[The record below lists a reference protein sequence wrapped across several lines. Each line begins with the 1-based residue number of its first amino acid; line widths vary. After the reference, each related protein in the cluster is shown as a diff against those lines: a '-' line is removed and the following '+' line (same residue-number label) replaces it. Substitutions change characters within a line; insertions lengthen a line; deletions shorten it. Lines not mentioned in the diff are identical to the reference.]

1 MLRQIRVSLT
11 VAVALLSAS
20 LAFAQ
25 ASDYD
30 RRARTASVSG
40 RVTIGGKPAANV
52 TVRVIEP
59 QSGTIE
65 ARIFTL
71 GGRDYV
77 DHYFHEATTDAEG
90 RYQIRGLPAG
100 AYMISPK
107 APAYAP
113 ESKSLGLDASIKI
126 TLDEAEAREKVDF
139 ALVRG
144 GVITG
149 RVTDEDGRP
158 QVGRDVK
165 LLELVGTDEFNEVTD
180 IRGTALETDDRGIY
194 RIFGIRRGRYVVMAG
209 GEDDY
214 LRHAFKARKTQV
226 TYHPDVVK
234 QEEAK
239 AIEVTEGKEVTGV
252 DIKLR
257 DPVETFAVS
266 GRVINSET
274 GKPLPQVRV
283 ACFPVENQEEESGNW
298 AADTITDSEGNF
310 ISTGL
315 KPGKYKAK
323 YIPPQEGGEYYGEGK
338 YFEVSDG
345 DVSGVEVV
353 VRRGATINAVV
364 IVEEGRDATT
374 DIKLSQSSLTALVYK
389 EYFVGNIQRGSLV
402 GWLHSKVGN
411 DGGFRLIGVPA
422 GKATIRLSS
431 SSNSFHQ
438 LRVERDGVNVT
449 GGFEVRPGEEINGVR
464 VIVGQGGGVIRGSMK
479 ILGGVLPE
487 GVSLSVNANQGPPNY
502 IGGSGEVDDK
512 GRFVIRGLL
521 TGEYSLNVSWSM
533 KYRLP
538 SGQHPKIPWLPEQR
552 VSVTNGA
559 ETQASLTYDLSRK
572 E

>member
-30 RRARTASVSG
+30 RRPRTASVSG

-100 AYMISPK
+100 AYVISPK
-107 APAYAP
+107 APAYVP
-113 ESKSLGLDASIKI
+113 ESKSLGLDASVKI

-158 QVGRDVK
+158 QVGRYIK
-165 LLELVGTDEFNEVTD
+165 LLDLIGDNQWHELSMSYEV
-180 IRGTALETDDRGIY
+180 LETDDRGIY
-194 RIFGIRRGRYVVMAG
+194 RIFGLRGGRYIVKAG
-209 GEDDY
+209 GENDT
-214 LRHAFKARKTQV
+214 LRYAISGKKTQV

-234 QEEAK
+234 QEEARV
-239 AIEVTEGKEVTGV
+239 IELAEGKEVTGV

-257 DPVETFAVS
+257 NPVEMETYAVS
-266 GRVINSET
+266 GRVINFGT
-274 GKPLPQVRV
+274 GKPLPQIRV
-283 ACFPVENQEEESGNW
+283 TFVQVENQEHESGNW
-298 AADTITDSEGNF
+298 AVQSTSDADGDFTA
-310 ISTGL
+310 TGV
-315 KPGKYKAK
+315 KPGKYKAR
-323 YIPPQEGGEYYGEGK
+323 IFPWSEGEVYYSEGK

-345 DVSGVEVV
+345 DVGGVDVV
-353 VRRGATINAVV
+353 ARRGATINGVV
-364 IVEEGRDATT
+364 IVEDGRSESVHAR
-374 DIKLSQSSLTALVYK
+374 LSQAEVVAFIHK
-389 EYFVGNIQRGSLV
+389 EY
-402 GWLHSKVGN
+402 
-411 DGGFRLIGVPA
+411 LIGNVQQNTTVGAVRARIGTDGSFRMA
-422 GKATIRLSS
+422 GIPPGKMRFQYTMDSIYLLRIERNGIDLSDE
-431 SSNSFHQ
+431 
-438 LRVERDGVNVT
+438 L
-449 GGFEVRPGEEINGVR
+449 EVGAGEDINGVR
-464 VIVGQGGGVIRGSMK
+464 IIVGQGSGVIRGSLK
-479 ILGGVLPE
+479 IVGGPLPE
-487 GVSLSVNANQGPPNY
+487 GL
-502 IGGSGEVDDK
+502 
-512 GRFVIRGLL
+512 
-521 TGEYSLNVSWSM
+521 
-533 KYRLP
+533 
-538 SGQHPKIPWLPEQR
+538 
-552 VSVTNGA
+552 
-559 ETQASLTYDLSRK
+559 
-572 E
+572 